1 MEQIKMSAFEH
12 RFKSPIVK
20 VAAFFENSRD
30 QWKEK
35 YQTVKAEVRSI
46 KHQIRAIEKS
56 RRQWRDRA
64 EAAEAQL
71 KKSVAVDPA

>member
-1 MEQIKMSAFEH
+1 MEQIKLAAFEH

-20 VAAFFENSRD
+20 VAAFFEKSRD

-64 EAAEAQL
+64 ETAEAQL

>member
-1 MEQIKMSAFEH
+1 MSVFEH

-20 VAAFFENSRD
+20 IAAFFEKSRD
-30 QWKEK
+30 RWKEK
-35 YQTVKAEVRSI
+35 YQTVKAEVRSV

-56 RRQWRDRA
+56 RQLWRDRA

-71 KKSVAVDPA
+71 KKSVAVDSA